1 MPDAELRVNIDCNA
15 CLLGF
20 AIDAQSD
27 QIKAIIALFGVS
39 KKKNKKYETEKE
51 LALTVLP
58 PFQRQYIATDL
69 TRLTWIYVVNNNKS
83 GCFLQSFQQ
92 RYPEVRFRRVRP

>member
-69 TRLTWIYVVNNNKS
+69 TRLTWSLFASHQDNESWIYV
-83 GCFLQSFQQ
+83 